1 MFKKYKVGFDI
12 WGAVLFLIIMIP
24 NFMWFLV
31 PAPNDILRTES
42 ITETLDTVASV
53 CQVLMII
60 FLCIFINKEH
70 EMKKRSR
77 WIIAV
82 ISCCLL
88 YFISWGFYYNG
99 VTNILVILGLTISPC
114 LAFLFFAIERRNI
127 IAVILAL
134 VFSICHLIYGIVNYI
149 IR

>member
-42 ITETLDTVASV
+42 ITEILDTVASV

-82 ISCCLL
+82 IICCLL

-99 VTNILVILGLTISPC
+99 VTNILVILGLTIPPC

-127 IAVILAL
+127 IAVIPAL

>member
-1 MFKKYKVGFDI
+1 MFKKYKMGFDI

-24 NFMWFLV
+24 NFIWFLV
-31 PAPNDILRTES
+31 SAPNDILRTES
-42 ITETLDTVASV
+42 ITEILDTMASV

-77 WIIAV
+77 WIVAV
-82 ISCCLL
+82 IICCLL

-99 VTNILVILGLTISPC
+99 FTNIFVILGLTIPPC
-114 LAFLFFAIERRNI
+114 LAFLFFAIERNM
-127 IAVILAL
+127 IAGIPAL

>member
-42 ITETLDTVASV
+42 ITEILDTVASV

-70 EMKKRSR
+70 EMKK
-77 WIIAV
+77 AFTMDN
-82 ISCCLL
+82 CCNYLL
-88 YFISWGFYYNG
+88 
-99 VTNILVILGLTISPC
+99 
-114 LAFLFFAIERRNI
+114 FAIFYQLG
-127 IAVILAL
+127 ILL
-134 VFSICHLIYGIVNYI
+134 
-149 IR
+149 

>member
-42 ITETLDTVASV
+42 ITEILDTVASV

-60 FLCIFINKEH
+60 FLCIFINKEQ

-82 ISCCLL
+82 IICCLL

-99 VTNILVILGLTISPC
+99 VTNILVILGLTIPPC
-114 LAFLFFAIERRNI
+114 LAFLFFAIKAYMQLKKS
-127 IAVILAL
+127 IASYV
-134 VFSICHLIYGIVNYI
+134 
-149 IR
+149 